1 MKGQAFEDRKQAG
14 LLLGKYLAQKYQK
27 QNLIVIGIPRGGVE
41 TAYYVAQALNVELSL
56 IVSKKLPF
64 PGHPEYGF
72 GAVSEEDTVYVND
85 TSSKMLSKETIDEII
100 FGQEQEIKRRVASYR
115 GGRPLPDMDDKTVIL
130 VDDGIAT
137 GVTLVPVIRLCRKK
151 QASRIIVAAPVS
163 SAGYDT
169 HLNEADAIEVLIQP
183 PGLHAISQAYLD
195 FGEFGDEQLL
205 GLFEK
210 AGQEHEQFS
219 GAQHQ

>member
-1 MKGQAFEDRKQAG
+1 MKSQAFEDRKQAG
-14 LLLGKYLAQKYQK
+14 LLLGKYLAQKHK
-27 QNLIVIGIPRGGVE
+27 GQNVIVIGIPRGGVE
-41 TAYYVAQALNVELSL
+41 TAYYVAQALDAELSL

-72 GAVSEEDTVYVND
+72 GALSEENTVYIND
-85 TSSKMLSKETIDEII
+85 TSSKMLSRETIDGII
-100 FGQEQEIKRRVASYR
+100 SAQEQEIQRRVTAYR
-115 GGRPLPDMDDKTVIL
+115 GGGALPDMTGKTVIL

-137 GVTLVPVIRLCRKK
+137 GVTLVPIVRLCRKK

-163 SAGYDT
+163 VASYDS
-169 HLNEADAIEVLIQP
+169 HLNEADAVEVLIQP

-205 GLFEK
+205 DLFRK
-210 AGQEHEQFS
+210 AGRGHEQFS
-219 GAQHQ
+219 GVQHQ